1 MTSPRTAFCIPIYD
15 DWEAASELLQRIDDV
30 AGQKGMDVDVF
41 LIDDGS
47 SIEPGDEIA
56 GPFETIRRVEVL
68 HMRRNL
74 GHQRAIAVGLAYLHD
89 HEEHARIVVMDG
101 DGQDAP
107 EDVPRLLEV
116 LDSSPTH
123 VVFAA
128 RARRSESLTFRFFY
142 QAFKALHVLLTGMK
156 VEVGN
161 FSAVPR
167 AALDRLVAVSE
178 MWNHYAAAVHKA
190 RVPSTN
196 VPIARSV
203 RLAGESRMNFVNLAA
218 HGLSAMSVHGEVIG
232 VRLLVASGALISLS
246 ITALITMGI
255 LAALPAVQLPAWSTL
270 VAGLLVLLTGITVLL
285 ALIFVFVILQ
295 GRAGATFLPIRD
307 YSYYVAR
314 MTTAY
319 AGGAGE

>member
-1 MTSPRTAFCIPIYD
+1 MTPPRTAFCIPIYD
-15 DWEAASELLQRIDDV
+15 DWESASALLARIDAV
-30 AGQKGMDVDVF
+30 AAEMGLAADVF

-47 SIEPGDEIA
+47 SMTPGDEIA
-56 GPFETIRRVEVL
+56 GPFNALGRVEVL
-68 HMRRNL
+68 HLRRNL

-89 HEEHARIVVMDG
+89 REQPARVVVMDG

-107 EDVPRLLEV
+107 EDVPQLLDM
-116 LDSSPTH
+116 LDHQPNG

-142 QAFKALHVLLTGMK
+142 QAYKALHLVLTGMK

-161 FSAVPR
+161 FSAVS
-167 AALDRLVAVSE
+167 ATALDRLVAVSE
-178 MWNHYAAAVHKA
+178 LWNHYAAAVYKA
-190 RVPSTN
+190 RIPSTN
-196 VPIARSV
+196 VPIARAQ
-203 RLAGESRMNFVNLAA
+203 RLAGETHMKFVNLAA

-232 VRLLVASGALISLS
+232 VRLLVASGALIALS
-246 ITALITMGI
+246 VTALIVLGL
-255 LAALPAVQLPAWSTL
+255 LAALPSVALPAWSTV
-270 VAGLLVLLTGITVLL
+270 VAGMLVLLTGIAVLL

-314 MTTAY
+314 TARVFERD
-319 AGGAGE
+319 A